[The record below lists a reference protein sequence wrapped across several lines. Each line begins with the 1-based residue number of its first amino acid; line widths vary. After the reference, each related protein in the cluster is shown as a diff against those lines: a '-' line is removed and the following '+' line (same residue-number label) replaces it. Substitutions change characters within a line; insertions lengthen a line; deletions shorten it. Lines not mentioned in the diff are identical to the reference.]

1 MFDKDVSVEKVWGE
15 SVEATGE
22 EEEEEEESL
31 NVEKNRSAR
40 RTPSKQTLYSGCVQ
54 GNTSEV
60 EPDIDKEEE

>member
-22 EEEEEEESL
+22 KEEEESL

>member
-15 SVEATGE
+15 LGVATGE
-22 EEEEEEESL
+22 EEEESL
-31 NVEKNRSAR
+31 YVEKNRSAR

-60 EPDIDKEEE
+60 EPDIDKEEK